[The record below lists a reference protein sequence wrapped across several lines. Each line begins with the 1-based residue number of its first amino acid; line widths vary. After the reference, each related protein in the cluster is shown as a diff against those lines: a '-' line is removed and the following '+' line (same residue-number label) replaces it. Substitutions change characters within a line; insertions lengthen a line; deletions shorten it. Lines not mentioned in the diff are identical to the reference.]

1 MVIKC
6 NLTLS
11 NNKKKSLSLL
21 TIMAEENWNLELC
34 DSDFKK
40 NSKTATTK
48 KAYFT
53 DSLRKYR
60 TIQIFKF
67 QIL

>member
-1 MVIKC
+1 
-6 NLTLS
+6 
-11 NNKKKSLSLL
+11 
-21 TIMAEENWNLELC
+21 MAEENWNLELC